1 MAILPYVSKEKQMT
15 LTEEKIDSL
24 VTAIMLE
31 NADIVVE
38 NNEFHHISG
47 YSTEFRIPGVLY
59 ETQRVTIR
67 WGGPVKVQL
76 HGEQSA
82 GLELINTVE
91 AVLSQH
97 KVGYQFL
104 T

>member
-1 MAILPYVSKEKQMT
+1 MT
-15 LTEEKIDSL
+15 LTEEQIDDI
-24 VTAIMLE
+24 VTAIMLS
-31 NADIVVE
+31 NTNIKVE
-38 NNEFHHISG
+38 NNQFHFITGS
-47 YSTEFRIPGVLY
+47 STEFRIPGALY

-67 WGGPVKVQL
+67 WGGFSVKIQL

-82 GLELINTVE
+82 GLELLESVE